1 MLTAR
6 RTRIVL
12 YFISAMFIPTASL
25 AQPTNFIHIQ
35 SEGNE
40 PYYVQMNGS
49 VYNSSAIGYLVIPRV
64 TAGDHTLV
72 VGFPGNASSEYA
84 FSCPMADRP
93 RGFSLKQSIDNSW
106 SLFDMVNF
114 TVTRGTMASKEQL
127 IATSSTPVE
136 PGLHQPPVQNTS
148 PVDPVIRNNKPT
160 VTSSIRKIF
169 DKGTSGGVDQVYI
182 VLNGAKADTV
192 ALFIPILEEQEKP
205 KKSVSVIYPSPVHPK
220 GDRSRLIVFASRI
233 SRQTRFSN

>member
-6 RTRIVL
+6 RTRIFL
-12 YFISAMFIPTASL
+12 YFMSAVFSWTSSL
-25 AQPTNFIHIQ
+25 AQQTNFVHIQ

-49 VYNSSAIGYLVIPRV
+49 VYSSSATGYLVIPRV

-72 VGFPGNASSEYA
+72 VGFPRNTFPEYA
-84 FSCPMADRP
+84 FPFSIADKP
-93 RGFSLKQSIDNSW
+93 RGFSLKLAIDNSW

-127 IATSSTPVE
+127 LAASSNPEEPV
-136 PGLHQPPVQNTS
+136 LNQPPVQNK
-148 PVDPVIRNNKPT
+148 PLVDPVISSNKRT
-160 VTSSIRKIF
+160 VISSIRKIF
-169 DKGTSGGVDQVYI
+169 DKGTSGGIDQVYI

-192 ALFIPILEEQEKP
+192 ALFIPVLEEQEKP
-205 KKSVSVIYPSPVHPK
+205 KKTASIIYPSSGYPK
-220 GDRSRLIVFASRI
+220 EKMRLIVFASRI
-233 SRQTRFSN
+233 SRQIRFSN

>member
-6 RTRIVL
+6 RTKILL
-12 YFISAMFIPTASL
+12 YFMSAVFIWTSSL
-25 AQPTNFIHIQ
+25 AQQTNFIHIQ

-49 VYNSSAIGYLVIPRV
+49 VYSSSATGYLVIPQV
-64 TAGDHTLV
+64 MVGDHTLV
-72 VGFPGNASSEYA
+72 VGFPRNAFPEYA
-84 FSCPMADRP
+84 FPCSIADKP
-93 RGFSLKQSIDNSW
+93 RGFSLKQSIDNRW

-127 IATSSTPVE
+127 LAASSNPEEPV
-136 PGLHQPPVQNTS
+136 LNQPVQNK
-148 PVDPVIRNNKPT
+148 PFVDPVISNNKRT

-169 DKGTSGGVDQVYI
+169 DKGTSGGIDQVYI
-182 VLNGAKADTV
+182 VLNGLKADTV
-192 ALFIPILEEQEKP
+192 ALFIPVLEEQEKP
-205 KKSVSVIYPSPVHPK
+205 KKSVSGIYPSPGYPK
-220 GDRSRLIVFASRI
+220 DKIRLIVFASRI